1 MKKILWFCRSSDSSS
16 LSTITDS
23 IIPELSKTMD
33 ITLLSNKSQLNVKNV
48 ILGSDT
54 SVIKYND
61 YVKMFGNTAPI
72 RSLNIKYALI
82 QLSDLLYNNLYD
94 YVIICNGVYECDWM
108 VDVLKKDESRYLTRK
123 DNKFTKLI
131 IWTPF
136 DYIPTP
142 EVYKNIILSDITIT
156 MNPMIS
162 NELGIPMKWVG
173 HGSDIYDTNFNHKDA
188 IDYLNDLIK
197 NKSIMG
203 SPIQTDDIIFLNA
216 NNYGPFDGRDPVP
229 NSHGT
234 RKRLDITVKA
244 FLKLMTLT
252 SKPVKLW
259 IHTNLKSF
267 FEMMNYEKLKLSDFK
282 DKIILSKNNLS
293 KKELAYIYKVSFANI
308 QTSTGEGWSL
318 TNMESA
324 IYRSLQIVPDF
335 LACKFH
341 FENRGLLIPVIRK
354 TIKNEGGHDVIIGEV
369 SVEDTVNKMMESL
382 ELENINDI
390 LDIAEEYARSFTWKK
405 ISNQLEEIINCD

>member
-1 MKKILWFCRSSDSSS
+1 
-16 LSTITDS
+16 
-23 IIPELSKTMD
+23 
-33 ITLLSNKSQLNVKNV
+33 
-48 ILGSDT
+48 
-54 SVIKYND
+54 
-61 YVKMFGNTAPI
+61 
-72 RSLNIKYALI
+72 
-82 QLSDLLYNNLYD
+82 
-94 YVIICNGVYECDWM
+94 
-108 VDVLKKDESRYLTRK
+108 
-123 DNKFTKLI
+123 
-131 IWTPF
+131 
-136 DYIPTP
+136 
-142 EVYKNIILSDITIT
+142 
-156 MNPMIS
+156 
-162 NELGIPMKWVG
+162 
-173 HGSDIYDTNFNHKDA
+173 
-188 IDYLNDLIK
+188 
-197 NKSIMG
+197 MG

-252 SKPVKLW
+252 SKPIKLW

-335 LACKFH
+335 LACKFRLAPY
-341 FENRGLLIPVIRK
+341 N
-354 TIKNEGGHDVIIGEV
+354 
-369 SVEDTVNKMMESL
+369 
-382 ELENINDI
+382 
-390 LDIAEEYARSFTWKK
+390 
-405 ISNQLEEIINCD
+405 